1 MIGGWASFSL
11 NQFTDVFLPQ
21 SEQTGCRDGWL
32 WLQHW
37 LNAGECIGVK
47 TALRTEEFLFIRRNE
62 KFVVLA
68 EWAAFDGF
76 FYSWVIHLLILSS
89 KKSVYVASC

>member
-1 MIGGWASFSL
+1 MTCFYPKVNKPVAEMVGF
-11 NQFTDVFLPQ
+11 
-21 SEQTGCRDGWL
+21 GC
-32 WLQHW
+32 QHW

-62 KFVVLA
+62 KFVVLT